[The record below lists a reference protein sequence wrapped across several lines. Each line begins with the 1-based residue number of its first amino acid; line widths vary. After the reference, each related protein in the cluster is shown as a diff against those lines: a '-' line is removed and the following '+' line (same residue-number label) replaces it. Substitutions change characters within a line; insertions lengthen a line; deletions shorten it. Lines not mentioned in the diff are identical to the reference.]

1 MADQIANA
9 SASDKDK
16 KEHRPP
22 KGATHKVAW
31 TSDAGELAH
40 VDVISEWIV
49 LRKKEHPAAE
59 VFHTY
64 YRLAGVKGRR
74 PVSFIFNG
82 GPGASSAY
90 LHVGGLSPRRVLFKS
105 NGHLEPP
112 PVRLV
117 NNPESWIA
125 FTDLV
130 FVDPVGT
137 GFSRIIEPEK
147 KADDKEKPD
156 PTKAVEEKEFY
167 ALNRD
172 LESLGEFIERFLSKY
187 KLWDAPIAI
196 IGESYG
202 GFRTAKLMRRLQETH
217 GIGLSTAIAISPV
230 LEWSLLD
237 RNDYDVLH
245 SMDCFCTMA
254 LAATFH
260 GRSRAFAAGTPI
272 ERQRLEIE
280 AFATRELSYALLVGA
295 AHDTDERA
303 RVFARAADFLGL
315 PVELVRLAHGRVPFW
330 RFARELLKSDQ
341 KIVGCYDATI
351 TGIDPFP
358 DRDYHQAPDP
368 TLAGIERVFASAI
381 NHVLRAE
388 IGIDSE
394 RRYELLSLAVNRD
407 WKHDE
412 PGHALWTPRGATDDL
427 RFAMSMNPNMKVLIA
442 HGYYD
447 MVTPYFSSERLVEQT
462 RLLPE
467 QREQLFIRHF
477 GGGHMFYTWDESRRA
492 FRDWVR
498 SFYPQQTAVR
508 ASSDRMAGD
517 RASSDYAAP
526 RGSQRLRTS
535 R

>member
-1 MADQIANA
+1 MADETPSA
-9 SASDKDK
+9 SASDKDGQ
-16 KEHRPP
+16 KEHQPP

-31 TSDAGELAH
+31 TSDAGRSAE

-49 LRKKEHPAAE
+49 LRKNERPAAE
-59 VFHTY
+59 MFHTY
-64 YRLAGVKGRR
+64 YRLADAQGGAKGRR
-74 PVSFIFNG
+74 PVSFVFNG

-90 LHVGGLSPRRVLFKS
+90 LHVGGLSPRRVAFKADG
-105 NGHLEPP
+105 NMEPP
-112 PVRLV
+112 PVRLT

-137 GFSRIIEPEK
+137 GFSRIVEPDK
-147 KADDKEKPD
+147 KPDDKEKPD
-156 PTKAVEEKEFY
+156 PSKTVGEKEFY

-187 KLWDAPIAI
+187 KLWDAPVAI

-202 GFRTAKLMRRLQETH
+202 GFRTAKLARRLQETH
-217 GIGLSTAIAISPV
+217 GIGLSVAIAISPA
-230 LEWSLLD
+230 LEWSLLNG
-237 RNDYDVLH
+237 NDYDVLH

-260 GRSRAFAAGTPI
+260 GRSRVFKAGTPV
-272 ERQRLEIE
+272 EAQRREIE
-280 AFATRELSYALLVGA
+280 AFATRELAHSLLVGT
-295 AHDTDERA
+295 AHDADEQA

-315 PVELVRLAHGRVPFW
+315 SAGLVHVAHGRVPFL
-330 RFARELLKSDQ
+330 RFARELLKTER
-341 KIVGCYDATI
+341 KVVGFYDATI

-368 TLAGIERVFASAI
+368 TLANIERVFASGI

-388 IGIDSE
+388 IGIDSD

-407 WKHDE
+407 WKRDE
-412 PGHALWTPRGATDDL
+412 PTHALWAPAGATDDL
-427 RFAMSMNPNMKVLIA
+427 RFAMGMNPHMKVLIA

-447 MVTPYFSSERLVEQT
+447 MVTPYFSSERLVGQMK
-462 RLLPE
+462 LLPQ

-477 GGGHMFYTWDESRRA
+477 GGGHMFYTWEESRRT
-492 FRDWVR
+492 FRNWVEMLYR
-498 SFYPQQTAVR
+498 
-508 ASSDRMAGD
+508 
-517 RASSDYAAP
+517 
-526 RGSQRLRTS
+526 
-535 R
+535 